1 MSPMSP
7 DISIFL
13 TLQLALLGLQEGITL
28 GTESG
33 NIGDGLIWLCGPTFR
48 LDAQTAP
55 IEPNKPVAA
64 GGVMKRQDD
73 LSELLSAN
81 MDEASLPSG
90 VVGEQEAA
98 NSASTTVGEESS
110 KTSIKADVTVEPV
123 VEAPG
128 AVAEAPAAITPSS
141 IAGPS
146 HDSQLSLK
154 EKNGEEILINGVVQ
168 WQWLPFVDTGR
179 NGVYSMNPIGVEW
192 LTNRLLVD
200 YDKIEGPQG
209 VSLKEYEKQLKS
221 NRLTFKKK
229 LADEFMSHF
238 KKYDL
243 TKLLPAN
250 PSKSQLKAADNRVLN
265 KIDNILRDRHKK
277 PVRKMTARDYWA
289 KSNPTYKTK
298 EVEHM
303 IKNGWTEA
311 MDRQTA
317 FPIEMQSRW
326 ELWDELSEEEKE
338 KWEAEAMKQKH
349 SAPTRAELLDTMA
362 ELWALVGDAWVART
376 GWYMEIRTAG
386 IGEDNLPHFFAE
398 KFKPIV
404 AEGIL
409 DFGDIPESEQYDI
422 SMRKLVA
429 TLTKVKPEDV
439 KDVPPWKLKASVLK
453 PQGRALIKLTGTVH
467 TNDKG
472 DIVSPEDA
480 LREAI
485 INYMNMTFA
494 LCPVSRQAGKGRPSK
509 PNWNHMWLKGMDNFV
524 DPKVLPPVPFVFDNP
539 ERLKDSDLQ
548 TLGMWLLKAELGQL
562 PLENCFRWKGQQEG
576 AVIGVSGATGGVS
589 AQKTPIDAIL
599 GGTVDVTAH
608 EVQADECGSDSD
620 SKRVEFIVTN
630 VDNVP
635 MPGTIVTIPVVSTK
649 VGGAIEKKPTMTR
662 KRATAP
668 SESKPD
674 VDVVPPPVKR
684 CRGRPPSGKVTAR
697 KDAGSDVDDF
707 NASEALVVKG
717 QPTETFNGDMSKW
730 LSDFMRCRDCLDWA
744 ESLIEGPMGC
754 PVPLSA
760 RFIDAM
766 EVRTLSVLGA
776 QLDIT
781 APEHTAEESV
791 MNLIDEVLLASN
803 TLPTPSIVQMQGVK
817 KGVRVFEVLFQRAE
831 ELLLAISTFA
841 TVPGLCVLRIGGHLA
856 LFPGLHAVELLRQY
870 VHIVDKD
877 VTRKAQVDSLLERY
891 DSMLAQEAWRCWVI
905 MSFEQSVHSHGGKF
919 YEVWLVWMETVMR
932 GGLTAEE
939 LMTGPLVVRHAV
951 EKRFAPKIIDDIAH
965 IAARRVR
972 PIQTDDFGV
981 PYADITWKK
990 EDIRLGMEAWQ
1001 KEMSKEQ
1008 FKHGCVVERFLWVY
1022 GLYMV
1027 TAPGGQYATKWCK
1040 QAIAET
1046 VGWLVEMIK
1055 EREPEIV
1062 EQRPMLFSEID
1073 AITSGK
1079 SVGKK
1084 AKKKTG
1090 IDQTA
1095 LLMNA
1100 SNSSAVVPMATVI
1113 RTTHNPRS
1121 KAKHAQSPT

>member
-1 MSPMSP
+1 MFQIP
-7 DISIFL
+7 
-13 TLQLALLGLQEGITL
+13 
-28 GTESG
+28 
-33 NIGDGLIWLCGPTFR
+33 
-48 LDAQTAP
+48 AQTAP
-55 IEPNKPVAA
+55 IEPNEPVAA

-98 NSASTTVGEESS
+98 NSASTAVGEESS

-123 VEAPG
+123 AKALG

-141 IAGPS
+141 IASPS

-168 WQWLPFVDTGR
+168 WQWLPFVDTG
-179 NGVYSMNPIGVEW
+179 GMV
-192 LTNRLLVD
+192 LLVD

-209 VSLKEYEKQLKS
+209 VSLKEYEKRLKS

-250 PSKSQLKAADNRVLN
+250 PSKSQLKAADNRVLK

-277 PVRKMTARDYWA
+277 PGDPPDMIELLFRQVRKMTACDYWA
-289 KSNPTYKTK
+289 KSDPTYKTK
-298 EVEHM
+298 EVERM

-317 FPIEMQSRW
+317 FPIEMQSRR

-349 SAPTRAELLDTMA
+349 SAPTRAELLDAMA

-439 KDVPPWKLKASVLK
+439 KDVPPWKPKVSVPK
-453 PQGRALIKLTGTVH
+453 PRGRALVKLTGTVH

-485 INYMNMTFA
+485 INYMNMMFA

-509 PNWNHMWLKGMDNFV
+509 PNWNHMWLKEMDNFV
-524 DPKVLPPVPFVFDNP
+524 DPKVLPPAPFVFDNP
-539 ERLKDSDLQ
+539 ERLKDSDLR

-562 PLENCFRWKGQQEG
+562 PLENCFRWKRQQEG
-576 AVIGVSGATGGVS
+576 AAIGVRRSGAAGGAS
-589 AQKTPIDAIL
+589 AQKTPIDTIL
-599 GGTVDVTAH
+599 GGTADVTAH
-608 EVQADECGSDSD
+608 EVQVDECGSDSD
-620 SKRVEFIVTN
+620 SKRPLEESSSLRPSKKRRSEGREDVDLSPPVS

-635 MPGTIVTIPVVSTK
+635 MPGTMVTIPVVSTK
-649 VGGAIEKKPTMTR
+649 VGGAIEKKPTTTR

-674 VDVVPPPVKR
+674 VDVAPPPVKR

-697 KDAGSDVDDF
+697 KDAESDVDDF

-717 QPTETFNGDMSKW
+717 RPTETFNGDMSKW
-730 LSDFMRCRDCLDWA
+730 LSDFTRRRDCLDWA

-766 EVRTLSVLGA
+766 EVRTPSVLGA

-791 MNLIDEVLLASN
+791 ANLIDEVLLASN

-856 LFPGLHAVELLRQY
+856 LFPGLRAVEFLRQY
-870 VHIVDKD
+870 VHIVDRD
-877 VTRKAQVDSLLERY
+877 VTRKAQVDSLLEHY
-891 DSMLAQEAWRCWVI
+891 DSMLAQEAWRRWAI
-905 MSFEQSVHSHGGKF
+905 MSFEQSVHSHGGKL

-939 LMTGPLVVRHAV
+939 WFDMQWRSGSR
-951 EKRFAPKIIDDIAH
+951 PKIIDDIAH

-981 PYADITWKK
+981 PYADVTWKK

-1008 FKHGCVVERFLWVY
+1008 FKHGCVVECFLWVY

-1040 QAIAET
+1040 QAIAVT

-1062 EQRPMLFSEID
+1062 EQRPTLFSEID

-1100 SNSSAVVPMATVI
+1100 SNSSAVIPTATVI
-1113 RTTHNPRS
+1113 RTTRNPRS
-1121 KAKHAQSPT
+1121 KAEHAQSPTRASTRLNAVAVAKVNKGAGNQE